1 MPFEWPDISQNQ
13 LMQVG
18 LGLMGSGFGRGQTNP
33 FQAAAQGLVYG
44 SQADKLSAQ
53 EKREQQ
59 AYERQQR
66 LEQAWAG
73 MFGAGGTPQPDM
85 TGMSP
90 AAGAAAPQIASADPG
105 LGGMGPQA
113 APGGPQGNPML
124 AGLPQGMAPLLAAMG
139 PEQGASILMD
149 RFNRKPKQ
157 RRIIQGADGFNYY
170 EDTKERVLP
179 GDEKPP
185 EKPPAGYRRGEDGNL
200 EADPGWLAAQL
211 ALKRAGKSDVN
222 VKLPSQENEEA
233 KAVGK
238 WYGEAFTSLQDGATA
253 ARAANGRLDRIGQ
266 LLDGVGTG
274 KTAPTT
280 QSYKAAAKSV
290 GIDLE
295 ALGITDDVGPAEAAQ
310 ALSAQMAL
318 ELRNPA
324 GGAGMPGAMSDKDRE
339 FLTSMVP
346 GLGTSPEGREMM
358 IETQKRV
365 NNRSIEVAR
374 MARDYRKANGR
385 LDEGF
390 YDKLDEFSAKNPLF
404 DDMEAPKQ
412 AQVPPPQERQIG
424 TFYQTPKG
432 KAMWNGER
440 WIPETAVP
448 GGGQ

>member
-85 TGMSP
+85 AGMSP

-105 LGGMGPQA
+105 MGGMGPQA

-149 RFNRKPKQ
+149 RFNRKPEQ

-200 EADPGWLAAQL
+200 EADPGWLVAELELRRVGRNNQTISVGGGD
-211 ALKRAGKSDVN
+211 KFG
-222 VKLPSQENEEA
+222 EE
-233 KAVGK
+233 
-238 WYGEAFTSLQDGATA
+238 F
-253 ARAANGRLDRIGQ
+253 
-266 LLDGVGTG
+266 
-274 KTAPTT
+274 
-280 QSYKAAAKSV
+280 AKSTV
-290 GIDLE
+290 SRLSELEGKAQDAVATLQGNQE
-295 ALGITDDVGPAEAAQ
+295 ALGILDQGIISGPGADWRLQAAKLAEQAGFDTSDPVAATEAYFSNRAKAV
-310 ALSAQMAL
+310 ALMVK
-318 ELRNPA
+318 NF
-324 GGAGMPGAMSDKDRE
+324 GAGAGITDADRE
-339 FLTSMVP
+339 FASKAAGGDIAMTEKSMRRI
-346 GLGTSPEGREMM
+346 LD
-358 IETQKRV
+358 I
-365 NNRSIEVAR
+365 NNKVAR
-374 MARDYRKANGR
+374 YQIKQYNDYAGRVRKMRPGEGEFI
-385 LDEGF
+385 LDVEMP
-390 YDKLDEFSAKNPLF
+390 DIP
-404 DDMEAPKQ
+404 EAPKA
-412 AQVPPPQERQIG
+412 AQIPPPAERTIG
-424 TFYQTPKG
+424 SWYTGPNG
-432 KAMWNGER
+432 RGMWTAEG
-440 WIPETAVP
+440 WIMEGDLETGRA
-448 GGGQ
+448 Q